1 MPSTVTIHPD
11 KKIGHKL
18 DPNGTYEADIL
29 RSRFN
34 RAGNLELVLTNIRKA
49 KTNDEK
55 LS

>member
-18 DPNGTYEADIL
+18 DPGSTYEADIL

-34 RAGNLELVLTNIRKA
+34 RAGNLEITVTNIRPSKSV
-49 KTNDEK
+49 DGK